1 MSRYENGVW
10 KVLPPQDFARD
21 VVGLFQRLRA
31 PFSSG
36 KVASVVDTL
45 KLIIPQ
51 QEAPSRRL
59 IGFRNGVLDT
69 QNGTFH
75 PHSPSHWMRTLC
87 DVDFTPPVDG
97 ETLETHAPAF
107 WRWLDRAA
115 GGRAEKRDVILYRTV
130 YGAGK
135 PLRLAALSG
144 GDRSRRQRQ
153 KYHGGNSHPA
163 GTGEDNAT
171 SVPPLRRWNPR
182 VNVPR

>member
-1 MSRYENGVW
+1 
-10 KVLPPQDFARD
+10 
-21 VVGLFQRLRA
+21 A

-97 ETLETHAPAF
+97 ETL
-107 WRWLDRAA
+107 
-115 GGRAEKRDVILYRTV
+115 
-130 YGAGK
+130 
-135 PLRLAALSG
+135 
-144 GDRSRRQRQ
+144 
-153 KYHGGNSHPA
+153 
-163 GTGEDNAT
+163 
-171 SVPPLRRWNPR
+171 
-182 VNVPR
+182 